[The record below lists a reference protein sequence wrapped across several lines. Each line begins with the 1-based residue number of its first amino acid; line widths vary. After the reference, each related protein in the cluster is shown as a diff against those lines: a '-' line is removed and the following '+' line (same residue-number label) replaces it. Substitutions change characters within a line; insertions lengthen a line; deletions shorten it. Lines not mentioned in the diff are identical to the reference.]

1 MSQTP
6 SQQVSAARA
15 IVRAARLL
23 ERASDE
29 LTLPQYRV
37 LAAIASGEQRASRI
51 AQKLALGKPAISS
64 AVESLRQR
72 GLLGRDH
79 VDEDGRAATLT
90 LTAEGRA
97 TLERV
102 DAAMHER
109 MGAVAA
115 QAGDPAA
122 LLTALTA
129 LDAAINAWFCERQAE
144 QGAQCPPRHID
155 RATP

>member
-29 LTLPQYRV
+29 LTLPQYRI

-72 GLLGRDH
+72 GLIGRDQ
-79 VDEDGRAATLT
+79 VDEDGRAAALT

-129 LDAAINAWFCERQAE
+129 LDAAIDAWFCD
-144 QGAQCPPRHID
+144 RHVD
-155 RATP
+155 RTAP